1 MSIVCYCLLRCKDC
15 SKVFKNADATSIRRH
30 REGVHKEHR
39 KYSNCN
45 LSPTNRKKR
54 RIHSALA
61 SSIQPI
67 QMDSATTAN
76 HSKFLQLY
84 KSCFPDHSEAKLVV
98 LGADCFN
105 PKNISICCR
114 SEATAK
120 SWQEKGFVAHT
131 SDTFYTQIQP
141 EGLIMVAVKPQ
152 ILSTLVTD
160 ITAHWTLEAAK
171 CVVVSIMAGVSLH
184 KLAELDNHAIRM
196 MPNMSCAIGQGT
208 LITCASS
215 HVPIQKVD
223 LVVELGSSVGYSVHV
238 DEKIF
243 DAAASITGCGIA
255 FIFMVIEAL
264 ADGAVSNGVS
274 RQLASKLSAEMV
286 KGASQLFLAGDKH
299 LAELKDEV
307 CSPGGTTIAGV
318 RELEKNGLRSAII
331 EAIHAS
337 TNRAQ
342 ELAKLAENNMLE
354 ETCILPQK
362 EEEEVIQKRKTRKR
376 PRTKAVRFDLKN
388 KLETAIL
395 GADPGILNLFVSQ
408 PDNTL
413 KAALPDL
420 LKHLLLDNLPE
431 VRSLSNTAL
440 KSISNVTRV
449 FLVTEEKDKTLWI
462 TINNTVCS
470 SNEDKTVY
478 VDNLPCTC
486 TQDRL
491 KRRAQMFGSVV
502 SVVLPQIPRIQR
514 AIGSSA
520 NSVFAFVQFASKTA
534 AKRFC
539 RRYATNSRLKR
550 HTHKR
555 KHASKVKKEVSI
567 EGKIS
572 KVVKAVLE
580 NSNEKLESPSKH
592 PRITLDGS
600 DANTQMDVKED
611 GNNDKTETPPIVGTN
626 MDDSGNETENDV
638 SRLSKDKTKLDK
650 SKKASHRRRRKRKSQ
665 PKDKSVKPAT
675 SLTRFLHRIQVFSLK
690 QYKELRAE
698 YIKLKKEKMGSLK
711 KEIAKLGN
719 QSGCPNLIKHAD
731 TSGEKKERKRRRGR
745 QILELKAEYFKQA
758 SFTEKTVG

>member
-1 MSIVCYCLLRCKDC
+1 
-15 SKVFKNADATSIRRH
+15 
-30 REGVHKEHR
+30 
-39 KYSNCN
+39 
-45 LSPTNRKKR
+45 
-54 RIHSALA
+54 
-61 SSIQPI
+61 
-67 QMDSATTAN
+67 MDSATTAN

-98 LGADCFN
+98 LGGGKMACALVEGFVKADCFN

-131 SDTFYTQIQP
+131 SDTFYTKFSQ
-141 EGLIMVAVKPQ
+141 K
-152 ILSTLVTD
+152 
-160 ITAHWTLEAAK
+160 
-171 CVVVSIMAGVSLH
+171 
-184 KLAELDNHAIRM
+184 LDNHAIRM

-243 DAAASITGCGIA
+243 DAAASITGCD
-255 FIFMVIEAL
+255 FMVIEAL

-307 CSPGGTTIAGV
+307 CSPGGTTIAVSGNW
-318 RELEKNGLRSAII
+318 RKC
-331 EAIHAS
+331 
-337 TNRAQ
+337 
-342 ELAKLAENNMLE
+342 MLE

-395 GADPGILNLFVSQ
+395 GADPGILSLFVSQ

-449 FLVTEEKDKTLWI
+449 FLVTEEKDNTLWI

-502 SVVLPQIPRIQR
+502 SVVLPLIPRIQR

-520 NSVFAFVQFASKTA
+520 NSGFAFVQFASKTA

-600 DANTQMDVKED
+600 DANTQMD
-611 GNNDKTETPPIVGTN
+611 TN
-626 MDDSGNETENDV
+626 MDDSGNETENDI

-675 SLTRFLHRIQVFSLK
+675 SLTRFLHRIQKTVQRAQSRIY
-690 QYKELRAE
+690 QIKERE
-698 YIKLKKEKMGSLK
+698 NGSLK
-711 KEIAKLGN
+711 KQIAKLGN
-719 QSGCPNLIKHAD
+719 QSGCPDLIKHVD
-731 TSGEKKERKRRRGR
+731 TSNCDEKRKEKDDVVDKY
-745 QILELKAEYFKQA
+745 L
-758 SFTEKTVG
+758 S